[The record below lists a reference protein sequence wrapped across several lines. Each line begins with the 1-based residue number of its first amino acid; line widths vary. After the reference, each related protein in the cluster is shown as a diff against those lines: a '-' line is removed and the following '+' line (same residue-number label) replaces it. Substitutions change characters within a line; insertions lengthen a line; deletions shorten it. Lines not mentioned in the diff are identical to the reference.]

1 MIARVAIDAALDRLF
16 DYAIPEAWRERV
28 VPGARVTVPFGGR
41 TATGYIVEVAASAAT
56 CNAVGAATAA
66 ELPLLPGLPA
76 DTASPAPSGL
86 KSLLTVE
93 GDRPFILP
101 SLLKLARWI
110 ADYYCAPLERCL
122 QAVLPAPVRSG
133 HAREKE
139 RLFVEAVGRESRE
152 SMDSIQSIQSTQS
165 IPSTSAPLTPRQ
177 QELLDNIRRVGGG
190 WLQSVCTEFACSPET
205 LRKLEAAGR
214 LTITPRAIRRDPLA
228 NRRILPTHPLAL
240 NPEQTVALAAVV
252 AACGEGDGGTG
263 GSIESSESRESIES
277 NPSNPSILSIP
288 PTPPPAPRPLLLYG
302 VTGSGKTE
310 VYLQAIAHVLEQGR
324 GAIVLV
330 PEIAL
335 TPQTVQRFAGRFGD
349 RIAVLHSALGDG
361 ERYDEWQRI
370 RRGEARVVVGPRS
383 AVFAPVERLGL
394 IVVDEEHEPSYKQDE
409 TPRYHA
415 RDVAVMR
422 GHLEP
427 CVVLLGSATPALE
440 SWRNVRRGKY
450 AAARLTRRADNA
462 AMPVVQVV
470 DMRREQARS
479 GHVQVFSKIL
489 LDAIGERL
497 KRGEQTMLFLN
508 RRGYATS
515 LVCPACG
522 FVATCAACDIA
533 FTYHRADDCLRCH
546 ICGAWQRPAPD
557 CPACHDPTFRLAG
570 FGTQR
575 IEQIIAR
582 CFPAARLGRMDAD
595 STSRKLSHDDI
606 LGAFRTGRTDILI
619 GTQMIAKG
627 LHFPNVTLVGIVL
640 ADSSLH
646 LPDFRAG
653 ERTFQLLAQVAGRTG
668 RGATAGEVIIQ
679 TYTPGHPAVTAACT
693 EDFETFATGEL
704 PVRER
709 LGYPP
714 YAHLACLT
722 LRGADEPRTAFTAE
736 ALARRL
742 GGLGIRGLLV
752 SDAVPA
758 PLAKARNQYRYQI
771 ILRAPAAQTIAGAL
785 RRALRAERLPD
796 GVQLA
801 ADIDAVS
808 LL

>member
-1 MIARVAIDAALDRLF
+1 
-16 DYAIPEAWRERV
+16 
-28 VPGARVTVPFGGR
+28 
-41 TATGYIVEVAASAAT
+41 
-56 CNAVGAATAA
+56 
-66 ELPLLPGLPA
+66 
-76 DTASPAPSGL
+76 
-86 KSLLTVE
+86 
-93 GDRPFILP
+93 
-101 SLLKLARWI
+101 
-110 ADYYCAPLERCL
+110 
-122 QAVLPAPVRSG
+122 
-133 HAREKE
+133 
-139 RLFVEAVGRESRE
+139 
-152 SMDSIQSIQSTQS
+152 
-165 IPSTSAPLTPRQ
+165 
-177 QELLDNIRRVGGG
+177 
-190 WLQSVCTEFACSPET
+190 
-205 LRKLEAAGR
+205 
-214 LTITPRAIRRDPLA
+214 
-228 NRRILPTHPLAL
+228 
-240 NPEQTVALAAVV
+240 
-252 AACGEGDGGTG
+252 
-263 GSIESSESRESIES
+263 
-277 NPSNPSILSIP
+277 
-288 PTPPPAPRPLLLYG
+288 
-302 VTGSGKTE
+302 
-310 VYLQAIAHVLEQGR
+310 
-324 GAIVLV
+324 
-330 PEIAL
+330 
-335 TPQTVQRFAGRFGD
+335 
-349 RIAVLHSALGDG
+349 
-361 ERYDEWQRI
+361 
-370 RRGEARVVVGPRS
+370 
-383 AVFAPVERLGL
+383 
-394 IVVDEEHEPSYKQDE
+394 
-409 TPRYHA
+409 
-415 RDVAVMR
+415 
-422 GHLEP
+422 
-427 CVVLLGSATPALE
+427 
-440 SWRNVRRGKY
+440 
-450 AAARLTRRADNA
+450 
-462 AMPVVQVV
+462 
-470 DMRREQARS
+470 
-479 GHVQVFSKIL
+479 VQVFSKIL